1 MESLIT
7 LAKLIATPLY
17 NPYVD
22 TATKLKSMNEHIA
35 LVSATCGYVPLPDG
49 VPDYVTAVV
58 EDAKAKLTIT
68 DMTKF
73 GMQMLSQTIYT
84 KAKKKNTDEEKL
96 EVCRNTLINF
106 INKITE
112 IPAEDI
118 IDDLIKCNEHINKGS
133 SAEHD

>member
-1 MESLIT
+1 MESLII

-17 NPYVD
+17 NPKVD

-35 LVSATCGYVPLPDG
+35 LVSATCGYAPLPDG
-49 VPDYVTAVV
+49 VPDYVTATV

-112 IPAEDI
+112 VPTEDI
-118 IDDLIKCNEHINKGS
+118 IDDLIKCNEYINR
-133 SAEHD
+133 

>member
-17 NPYVD
+17 NPYID
-22 TATKLKSMNEHIA
+22 TAAKLKSMNEHIA
-35 LVSATCGYVPLPDG
+35 LVSATCGVPLPDG

-73 GMQMLSQTIYT
+73 GMQMLSQTIYM
-84 KAKKKNTDEEKL
+84 KEKKKNTDEERL

-112 IPAEDI
+112 VPTEDI
-118 IDDLIKCNEHINKGS
+118 IDDLIKCNEHINKGT

>member
-7 LAKLIATPLY
+7 LAKLITTPLY

-96 EVCRNTLINF
+96 EVCRNTLVNF
-106 INKITE
+106 INKITDM
-112 IPAEDI
+112 PTEDI
-118 IDDLIKCNEHINKGS
+118 IDDLIKCNEYINK
-133 SAEHD
+133 